1 MEDLSKIA
9 PNLSKIK
16 KENNFKVPDNYFDDF
31 PSIVQE
37 KVTTRSSS
45 FVSRFLFFIL
55 KPQFIATFSILVIFF
70 VTYSILNTHKETN
83 ILSSND
89 IAEYFEQNQSDYD
102 EDLLIDV
109 IVNDPNIDISNNTDN
124 DVIIDYLIDNDIDY
138 STLVNA
144 L

>member
-1 MEDLSKIA
+1 M
-9 PNLSKIK
+9 
-16 KENNFKVPDNYFDDF
+16 
-31 PSIVQE
+31 
-37 KVTTRSSS
+37 
-45 FVSRFLFFIL
+45 FFIL

-70 VTYSILNTHKETN
+70 VTYSILNTHKEAN

-89 IAEYFEQNQSDYD
+89 IAEYFEQNQTDYD
-102 EDLLIDV
+102 EDLLIDF
-109 IVNDPNIDISNNTDN
+109 IVNDPNIEISNNSEN

>member
-16 KENNFKVPDNYFDDF
+16 KENNFNVPDNYFDDF

-37 KVTTRSSS
+37 RISKKSSTFIS
-45 FVSRFLFFIL
+45 KFLFLIL
-55 KPQFIATFSILVIFF
+55 KPQFIAAFSIVVIFF
-70 VTYSILNTHKETN
+70 VSYSIFNSHKETN

-89 IAEYFEQNQSDYD
+89 VAEYFEQNQTDYD
-102 EDLLIDV
+102 ENLLIDV
-109 IVNDPNIDISNNTDN
+109 IVNDPNIDISNNSDN

>member
-16 KENNFKVPDNYFDDF
+16 KENNFKVPDNYFEDF
-31 PSIVQE
+31 PTIVQE
-37 KVTTRSSS
+37 KISKKPST
-45 FVSRFLFFIL
+45 FISRFLFFIL

-70 VTYSILNTHKETN
+70 VTYSILNTHKEVN
-83 ILSSND
+83 ILISND
-89 IAEYFEQNQSDYD
+89 IAEYFEQNQTDYN
-102 EDLLIDV
+102 EDLLIDF
-109 IVNDPNIDISNNTDN
+109 IVNDPNIEISNNSEN